1 MVNTF
6 IARKVGNADRLGTSL
21 FEETEPVELWPGASE
36 SEVEIVIRAAYRQ
49 VLGNAHVMDSER
61 LTVAESHLK
70 SGEISV
76 RDFVREVAQSPL
88 YQSRFFDKNY
98 RYRAIELNFKHLL
111 GRAPESYEEMVAHS
125 HLLDVGGFKAEIDS
139 YIDSDEYQ
147 EAYGEDTVPFY
158 RGYKTQSGKKMVG
171 FTYIYKLLRGPSS
184 SDKTNS
190 PGNPSILNKAL
201 IESKPSAVITP
212 SSVSSYGGMT
222 DVKKLIADVLRPK
235 HQEPKTTEVDKVSLE
250 AYQALVGKC
259 EEMAKQIGQI
269 QEGLADL
276 RRVAGIGQA
285 QLSKSIVYSS
295 SVADGNG
302 EIDSLPSSELL
313 KAPSESE
320 SYESLQSRS
329 EAQSQAIAILKKQRA
344 QLQSLATI
352 GAARLN
358 KWRGRSFSG

>member
-36 SEVEIVIRAAYRQ
+36 SEVEVVIRAAYRQ
-49 VLGNAHVMDSER
+49 VLGNAYVMDSER

-88 YQSRFFDKNY
+88 YQSRFFDNNY

-201 IESKPSAVITP
+201 IESKPYAVITP

-222 DVKKLIADVLRPK
+222 DVKKLIADVLKPK
-235 HQEPKTTEVDKVSLE
+235 VQDTKANEVDKE
-250 AYQALVGKC
+250 AYQSLLGKC
-259 EEMAKQIGQI
+259 EEMAKEIGKI

-276 RRVAGIGQA
+276 RRVAAIGQT
-285 QLSKSIVYSS
+285 QLNKSIVYSS

-302 EIDSLPSSELL
+302 EIDSLPPSELL

-329 EAQSQAIAILKKQRA
+329 EAQSQAIAILQKQRA

-358 KWRGRSFSG
+358 KWRGRSF

>member
-6 IARKVGNADRLGTSL
+6 IARKVGNAERLGTSL
-21 FEETEPVELWPGASE
+21 FEETEPIELWPGASE
-36 SEVEIVIRAAYRQ
+36 SEVEIAIRACYRQ
-49 VLGNAHVMDSER
+49 VLGNAYVMDSER
-61 LTVAESHLK
+61 LIIAESHLK
-70 SGEISV
+70 YGEISV
-76 RDFVREVAQSPL
+76 REFVREVAQSPL

-111 GRAPESYEEMVAHS
+111 GRAPESYEEMMAHS
-125 HLLDVGGFKAEIDS
+125 KILDEEGFEAEIDS

-171 FTYIYKLLRGPSS
+171 FSYIYQLLRGPSS

-201 IESKPSAVITP
+201 IESKPSAVIMP

-235 HQEPKTTEVDKVSLE
+235 PQERAAEVVYTVSLE
-250 AYQALVGKC
+250 AYQGLQSQC
-259 EEMAKQIGQI
+259 QEMAEKIEKM
-269 QEGLADL
+269 QEGLTDL
-276 RRVAGIGQA
+276 RRVAAIGQI
-285 QLSKSIVYSS
+285 QLNKWNVYRS
-295 SVADGNG
+295 SVADGNA
-302 EIDSLPSSELL
+302 ESDSLPASELL

-329 EAQSQAIAILKKQRA
+329 EAQSQAIALLQKQRD
-344 QLQSLATI
+344 QLLSLSTI
-352 GAARLN
+352 GEARLN
-358 KWRGRSFSG
+358 KWRRRAFSR